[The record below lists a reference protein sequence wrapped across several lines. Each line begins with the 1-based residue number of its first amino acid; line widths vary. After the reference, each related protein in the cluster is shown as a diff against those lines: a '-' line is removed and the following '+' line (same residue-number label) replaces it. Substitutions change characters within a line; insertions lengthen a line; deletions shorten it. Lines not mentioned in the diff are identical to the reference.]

1 MRIDTL
7 GGLHTSIHRNAMNQE
22 KGQAVHQQRTSP
34 TNAPLVRIDVC
45 GAENI
50 VTLVSRPDSVMQ
62 DSYTFAGLSQKVTV
76 SLFPGTRVSI
86 DMTGADNRV
95 LVSKEITVVTSEN
108 TGLGN
113 RLEYFTGTLE

>member
-1 MRIDTL
+1 
-7 GGLHTSIHRNAMNQE
+7 MNQE
-22 KGQAVHQQRTSP
+22 KEPAVHQQRTSP
-34 TNAPLVRIDVC
+34 AIAPLIRIEVC

-76 SLFPGTRVSI
+76 SLFPGTRVSV

-95 LVSKEITVVTSEN
+95 LVSKEITVVASEN
-108 TGLGN
+108 TGVGN
-113 RLEYFTGTLE
+113 HLEYFTGKME